1 MPAMW
6 EFSVVTSSQIPGAF
20 AVKQMHRTRFYA
32 RQKVWPKKYFFHKRN
47 QAAQQRLK
55 NAE

>member
-32 RQKVWPKKYFFHKRN
+32 RQKVWPGEWRQMHSGSSG
-47 QAAQQRLK
+47 LT
-55 NAE
+55 